1 MNRIEY
7 QLTEEDLIRFNLYY
21 SAHSEL
27 HKRQRRRHRLLV
39 PVVYAVLAGLCCM
52 SRSFI
57 VASVLAAFA
66 LVWFLV
72 SPAWLRWRFRKHYEK
87 HIRETK
93 GETLKEPMT
102 LELQPDGICTSSAVG
117 ESKFRYSAVDQIV
130 ENEGYTYV
138 FISKAMALILPHDRI
153 AQETITALVA
163 EISRRKQE
171 ADATPDSA
179 SKSAGHYG
187 T

>member
-1 MNRIEY
+1 MKRIEY
-7 QLTEEDLIRFNLYY
+7 QLTEEDLVRFNLYY

-39 PVVYAVLAGLCCM
+39 PVVYVMLAGLLCWI
-52 SRSFI
+52 RAFI
-57 VASVLAAFA
+57 GASILAAFA
-66 LVWFLV
+66 LVWFLL

-93 GETLKEPMT
+93 VETLKEPMT

-130 ENEGYTYV
+130 ENDGYTYV
-138 FISKAMALILPHDRI
+138 FIGKGMALILPHDRI
-153 AQETITALVA
+153 ARETIAALVA
-163 EISRRKQE
+163 EISQRKE
-171 ADATPDSA
+171 N
-179 SKSAGHYG
+179 AGHN
-187 T
+187 